1 MIIAIGFSL
10 SFPNFSFLTIIDS
23 CSNSTVEKQSSNWWL
38 VARWWGTSSSG
49 VGLVIVNFK
58 KFWVDLK

>member
-1 MIIAIGFSL
+1 MIIAPGFSL
-10 SFPNFSFLTIIDS
+10 FFPNFSFLTIIDL
-23 CSNSTVEKQSSNWWL
+23 CSNSTVEKQCSNWWL

-58 KFWVDLK
+58 TF